1 VGGERVV
8 DSEASGPG
16 SRAYVTDQESDAVR
30 MELAR
35 LSGQWLLVSG
45 ASYGLPIPGPGPQ
58 VRIIIKGSELITISE
73 RGTIMRERFS
83 IDPSKTPKTID
94 RELIARSP
102 TIIRRLGIYEVGAD
116 TFKLC
121 EFGVPSSSSNRP
133 TFFSSTD
140 AILKIYRRHEVAD

>member
-1 VGGERVV
+1 M
-8 DSEASGPG
+8 
-16 SRAYVTDQESDAVR
+16 T
-30 MELAR
+30 
-35 LSGQWLLVSG
+35 
-45 ASYGLPIPGPGPQ
+45 
-58 VRIIIKGSELITISE
+58 
-73 RGTIMRERFS
+73 ERFS

-121 EFGVPSSSSNRP
+121 QFGVPSSSSNRP